1 MTDLISRAK
10 DFATT
15 AHNGQV
21 RKYTGLPYITHP
33 EAVAEI
39 VRSVEHTPEMIAA
52 ALLHDTVEDCGVEL
66 HTVQREFGPWV
77 AEYVH
82 WLTDVSKPSDGN
94 RAKRKEIDR
103 LHTSRA
109 PAAAQTIKYA
119 DLIDNTSTIV
129 THDPDFAK
137 VYLREKALLLAV
149 ANKGDPTLH
158 RRACDLVREYA
169 PPEIKA

>member
-1 MTDLISRAK
+1 MTNLIDRARA
-10 DFATT
+10 FATT

-39 VRSVEHTPEMIAA
+39 VRSVPHTPEMIAA
-52 ALLHDTVEDCGVEL
+52 ALLHDTIEDCGVSL
-66 HTVQREFGPWV
+66 DTIKSGFGPHV
-77 AEYVH
+77 ADLVY

-94 RAKRKEIDR
+94 RAKRKDIDR

-109 PAAAQTIKYA
+109 PAEAQTIKYA
-119 DLIDNTSTIV
+119 DLIDNLFTIV
-129 THDPDFAK
+129 EHDPDFAK

-149 ANKGDPTLH
+149 ADKGNLTLH
-158 RRACDLVREYA
+158 RRACDLVREYTVA
-169 PPEIKA
+169 Q